1 VRTWRVGDVMSADV
15 ARVAAETPYREIV
28 DRITGRHISA
38 VPVVDSFG
46 RVLGVVSEADLLHK
60 VELVGEPHER
70 RVFESR
76 RRRNA
81 RVKADALT
89 AADLMTAPAIV
100 TYADTTVV
108 AAAKSMDRERVK
120 RLPVIDSLGR
130 LIGIVTRSDLLRVHL
145 RPDAD
150 IRSDVV
156 DEVLRRVLGV
166 DDDIVSVEVDDG
178 VVRLTGQLDT
188 RSSVELAA
196 RLAANVSG
204 VVALINELS
213 FARDDSLLAE
223 LSGPGHP
230 LGGTRSGR

>member
-1 VRTWRVGDVMSADV
+1 MRAWQVSDVMSTDV
-15 ARVAAETPYREIV
+15 ATVGAGTPYRDLV
-28 DRITGRHISA
+28 DLITSKHISA
-38 VPVVDSFG
+38 VPVVDGFG
-46 RVLGVVSEADLLHK
+46 LVLGVVSEADLMHK

-70 RVFESR
+70 RIIESR

-89 AADLMTAPAIV
+89 AADLMTAPAVV
-100 TYADTTVV
+100 TYPDTTVV
-108 AAAKSMDRERVK
+108 AAAKTMEREQVK
-120 RLPVIDSLGR
+120 RLPVINTLGR

-150 IRSDVV
+150 IRSDIV

-166 DDDIVSVEVDDG
+166 DDDVVSVEVDDG

-188 RSSVELAA
+188 RSAMELAA

-204 VVALINELS
+204 VVALVNELS
-213 FARDDSLLAE
+213 FARDDSLLAK

-230 LGGTRSGR
+230 LGGN